1 MDISHKITVIG
12 LTELFWTKLFKKS
25 HHSLTLPLRWCIL
38 GFKPRTGN
46 RFLYP
51 SVIGLEGTSHVEWYS
66 KTRTCHFMF
75 SRLRNI
81 PSSRMS
87 TWRSC
92 DLSRYNQ
99 RLRHL
104 TWEVAEHRIIKLY
117 KKFGCDRLATL
128 ECWITSSCFIF
139 TFRLH
144 SCREADFRNHQVCP
158 RPKLAAVMIQT
169 CLSLS
174 HRKSN
179 SCRPIEDASEVYLA
193 RLM

>member
-1 MDISHKITVIG
+1 MVQEILDFFLPSCTSAYTLPLVRRWSIRHVLPQL
-12 LTELFWTKLFKKS
+12 LTELFWSKLSKKS

-66 KTRTCHFMF
+66 KTRTYHFMF
-75 SRLRNI
+75 YLLRNI

-99 RLRHL
+99 RLPHL
-104 TWEVAEHRIIKLY
+104 T
-117 KKFGCDRLATL
+117 
-128 ECWITSSCFIF
+128 
-139 TFRLH
+139 
-144 SCREADFRNHQVCP
+144 
-158 RPKLAAVMIQT
+158 
-169 CLSLS
+169 
-174 HRKSN
+174 
-179 SCRPIEDASEVYLA
+179 
-193 RLM
+193 